1 MIGRRSSLGC
11 LHCKSVSIHD
21 ASRTAAMD
29 FPESDSSL
37 HAREQRV
44 DAQESSWPKS
54 VEPSPYAPI
63 AYQSQSGDAASP
75 PQVVATAAPTKPTER
90 WWTSIAVIGVSLLF
104 FLLASVVM
112 MVVATVYVHGIFSIR
127 LLSNPDHLREVTQ
140 SPVALFLLIVA
151 PQIAL
156 VTPCLIAAYLS
167 PQPMSRRLA
176 LVRGNWPVW
185 AWLAAALATP
195 LIGLVSGLVI
205 SFFIEE
211 SDALREMSE
220 IFRHQGKTGFTAQ
233 LILMVAL
240 TPALCE
246 ELLFRGY
253 VQSRLT
259 RAFPPVMGILF
270 SSLAFAAFHM
280 DPVHIIAVV
289 PLGLF
294 LGWLTWQSGSLF
306 PAMLAHFGNNL
317 VSVLAT
323 IIAPTPDS
331 STLSL
336 PALEFTLAILL
347 LGCIGIVAT
356 SVASIVYRRPVKTST
371 DPHTHPV

>member
-1 MIGRRSSLGC
+1 MACESQFGTVPGQFQ
-11 LHCKSVSIHD
+11 VGE
-21 ASRTAAMD
+21 TAT
-29 FPESDSSL
+29 L
-37 HAREQRV
+37 
-44 DAQESSWPKS
+44 AQPK
-54 VEPSPYAPI
+54 
-63 AYQSQSGDAASP
+63 D
-75 PQVVATAAPTKPTER
+75 R

-104 FLLASVVM
+104 FLFASVVM
-112 MVVATVYVHGIFSIR
+112 TVVATVYVHGSFSIK
-127 LLSNPDHLREVTQ
+127 LLSNADHLRDVTQ
-140 SPVALFLLIVA
+140 SPAGLFLLIVA

-211 SDALREMSE
+211 SDALRQMSE
-220 IFRHQGKTGFTAQ
+220 IFRHQGETGFTTQ

-280 DPVHIIAVV
+280 DPVHVIAVV

-317 VSVLAT
+317 VSVLGT
-323 IIAPTPDS
+323 ILAPNPDS

-347 LGCIGIVAT
+347 LGCIGIAAT
-356 SVASIVYRRPVKTST
+356 LVASIVYRRPANTSIN
-371 DPHTHPV
+371 PPNQPV

>member
-1 MIGRRSSLGC
+1 
-11 LHCKSVSIHD
+11 
-21 ASRTAAMD
+21 MD
-29 FPESDSSL
+29 FPDSDSSL
-37 HAREQRV
+37 HAREQRA
-44 DAQESSWPKS
+44 DAQESRGLKS
-54 VEPSPYAPI
+54 FESSPYASM
-63 AYQSQSGDAASP
+63 AYQSQSEGAPSP
-75 PQVVATAAPTKPTER
+75 PQVVATAAPAKPTER
-90 WWTSIAVIGVSLLF
+90 WWTSIAVICVSLLF
-104 FLLASVVM
+104 FLFASMVM
-112 MVVATVYVHGIFSIR
+112 MVAATVYVHGSFSIK

-140 SPVALFLLIVA
+140 SPVGLFLLIVA

-211 SDALREMSE
+211 SDSLRELSE

-317 VSVLAT
+317 VSVLAA

-356 SVASIVYRRPVKTST
+356 SVASIVYRRPVTTST